1 VADVLANI
9 RLARGKVFGQQLR
22 EGAASCVR
30 GTPGQPLASASS
42 GSAST
47 SSPDSSSVLFDALI
61 LDEPRPLVG
70 TLPASYP
77 EAVAVFNAAMGERL
91 VCVGVGVGRG

>member
-30 GTPGQPLASASS
+30 GTPGQPLASAS
-42 GSAST
+42 SAST